1 MKKLLLLSFLS
12 FLSMNLHANIFL
24 NSWNVK
30 DYPQVS
36 NGQTVNIIYPKGT
49 AKDITIQFNV
59 TRDFDTDYIF
69 FQINIEHTSLNGTKT
84 IIHGE
89 SYVGYNWENSYSIKP
104 SFNFTIPADKSE
116 GNLSIILVNKSSIG
130 NPPKNTTAGGS
141 YSLNYTAPPV
151 IPVDPASF
159 YVDGKFYHNTGDG
172 KVYVCM
178 EGKYRHIESTN
189 TLYGVFKTNP
199 ELNPISASTFNSY
212 FTSRVGAP
220 VGPSARIVMDNY
232 TSKIYYQENGILRY
246 ITSRTAA
253 ERWSLDIEKRQY
265 MNGTGSLT
273 FGPNI

>member
-1 MKKLLLLSFLS
+1 
-12 FLSMNLHANIFL
+12 MNLHAFVSL
-24 NSWNVK
+24 HSWGLQS
-30 DYPQVS
+30 YSQVS
-36 NGQTVNIIYPKGT
+36 SPSGVNITYQKGT
-49 AKDITIQFNV
+49 AKDLIMQFSV
-59 TRDFDTDYIF
+59 TRDLDPDYNYF
-69 FQINIEHTSLNGTKT
+69 RVDIEHTSLNGTRT
-84 IIHGE
+84 IIPGA
-89 SYVGYNWENSYSIKP
+89 SYVEYNWLNSYTVS
-104 SFNFTIPADKSE
+104 SLFNFTVPADKSE
-116 GNLSIILVNKSSIG
+116 GQISIILTTYSSIG
-130 NPPKNTTAGGS
+130 KQPITNRPLGT

-246 ITSRTAA
+246 ITSRAAA